1 MPAGVITIGKDRAE
15 GTDTISSPIT
25 HAASVGI
32 KPPSDAAPVISTLEY
47 YPAYDPEDGKGSTL
61 NPSCRLDKM
70 TFRIDNV
77 SAPLANTL
85 RRAILAEVPTMAFDR
100 ILIEENDGPV
110 LDEILCH
117 RIGLIPLVAPV
128 HRFAYVTPAD
138 HINQEA
144 TATAG
149 SAAVGLPGAMPLPTT
164 EGARSTAAVSTT
176 LSLSQMA
183 DPTKVICFE
192 LDVVGERNQAITV
205 VRSGDLKFVPL
216 PGDSTPGSD
225 FQLAI
230 HARQQEAGAE
240 DHEDAIRIVHD
251 DVPLA
256 KLGPG
261 QRIKIRAF
269 AIKGVGYAHT
279 KWAPASACFYKFDTH
294 VAVDEVSMA
303 QAAPAMEELV
313 DKLVAVCPMG
323 VFEKST
329 SKKGNKVVI
338 DATRCTLCREC
349 LYNDELSPF
358 VAITKST
365 TSVVFTV
372 ESMGQFS
379 VKQLVP
385 LALKVFASRC
395 RQLAENVETTAPN
408 VRSGLLGSQ

>member
-1 MPAGVITIGKDRAE
+1 
-15 GTDTISSPIT
+15 
-25 HAASVGI
+25 
-32 KPPSDAAPVISTLEY
+32 
-47 YPAYDPEDGKGSTL
+47 
-61 NPSCRLDKM
+61 
-70 TFRIDNV
+70 
-77 SAPLANTL
+77 
-85 RRAILAEVPTMAFDR
+85 
-100 ILIEENDGPV
+100 
-110 LDEILCH
+110 
-117 RIGLIPLVAPV
+117 
-128 HRFAYVTPAD
+128 
-138 HINQEA
+138 
-144 TATAG
+144 
-149 SAAVGLPGAMPLPTT
+149 MPLPTN
-164 EGARSTAAVSTT
+164 EGAQPDIAAVPTT

-183 DPTKVICFE
+183 DPSKVICFE

-216 PGDSTPGSD
+216 PGDSTTAGSD

-240 DHEDAIRIVHD
+240 DHEDDIRVVHD

-261 QRIKIRAF
+261 QRIKIRAY

-294 VAVDEVSMA
+294 VAVDEAKMP
-303 QAAPAMEELV
+303 QAAPAMEEMI
-313 DKLVAVCPMG
+313 DKLVAICPMG
-323 VFEKST
+323 VFEKSS
-329 SKKGNKVVI
+329 SKKKGDKVVV

-349 LYNDELSPF
+349 LYSDELSPF

-385 LALKVFASRC
+385 LALKVFAGRC
-395 RQLAENVETTAPN
+395 RSLAENVETTAPN
-408 VRSGLLGSQ
+408 VRQGLLGSQ